1 MDFKDFYA
9 LAYSLG
15 TIRSI
20 KAEPLCKQTGLNIT
34 SLNILEYLSIC
45 GHLNTANE
53 LTKMCGVK
61 NAAFSI
67 IISKLEKEGFVVQKT
82 DVTDRR
88 KKHILLTKKAEA
100 ITEQLKEISQETKT
114 ELSCCFTEEEK
125 EMLQNSILKLTS
137 AVLQLKNSLLNNKKS
152 VKQNAGESVHCED
165 QKKEEGKN
173 CDGGGYDVNFTND
186 TYSADSNG

>member
-20 KAEPLCKQTGLNIT
+20 KTESLCRQTGLNIT

-100 ITEQLKEISQETKT
+100 ITEQLKDISQETKT
-114 ELSCCFTEEEK
+114 ELSRYFTEEEK
-125 EMLQNSILKLTS
+125 DMMKNSIVKLTS
-137 AVLQLKNSLLNNKKS
+137 AVLQLKNTLLNNKRIE
-152 VKQNAGESVHCED
+152 KQSAVESE
-165 QKKEEGKN
+165 QYGMQKEEKEKN
-173 CDGGGYDVNFTND
+173 YDGGGYGVDFKSGA
-186 TYSADSNG
+186 YSADSNF

>member
-20 KAEPLCKQTGLNIT
+20 KTESLCRQTGLNIT

-100 ITEQLKEISQETKT
+100 ITEQLKDISQETKT
-114 ELSCCFTEEEK
+114 ELSRCFTEEEK
-125 EMLQNSILKLTS
+125 DMMKNSIVKLTS
-137 AVLQLKNSLLNNKKS
+137 AVLQLKNTLLNNKRIE
-152 VKQNAGESVHCED
+152 KQSAVESE
-165 QKKEEGKN
+165 QYGMQKEEKEKN
-173 CDGGGYDVNFTND
+173 YDRGGVWR
-186 TYSADSNG
+186 